1 MNDIDYKNKTNAMTR
16 DQLLAEA
23 ADVLDCARIID
34 KHGTKPT
41 SHDNAMGA
49 YACGASLL
57 WKAAEITSDMFLN
70 ESGEVVTIECDPV
83 PLYKQA
89 GEAFQKSCK
98 YEYAA
103 EMYKRANMFD
113 EEAEMIE
120 MYHLVNG

>member
-1 MNDIDYKNKTNAMTR
+1 MLWPMWCPSYTLAYVLSCG
-16 DQLLAEA
+16 LLRA
-23 ADVLDCARIID
+23 
-34 KHGTKPT
+34 
-41 SHDNAMGA
+41 N
-49 YACGASLL
+49 
-57 WKAAEITSDMFLN
+57 EITSDMFLN